1 MPTHRWSG
9 GVARMLVAYR
19 RAHNRVRPRWR
30 RQGEP
35 RTKNRRDEVPSA
47 CPGRSSMQY
56 IKVRAVGQLLSPN
69 AHTWNTHTYTS
80 CFIFSTFAARRFSF
94 IYFRTP
100 LRETRRRGALLFRRC
115 GFFTRSLLAHPAVLC
130 GQLTIQSSLVCGAF
144 FLENVPVVGTST
156 DTGRNNSR

>member
-1 MPTHRWSG
+1 MESRGCWSHTGVHTIAFALDGGGEENQERRTEETKCRVPAPAGRRCNILKCAPSDNYSRPTHTRET
-9 GVARMLVAYR
+9 
-19 RAHNRVRPRWR
+19 H
-30 RQGEP
+30 
-35 RTKNRRDEVPSA
+35 
-47 CPGRSSMQY
+47 
-56 IKVRAVGQLLSPN
+56 
-69 AHTWNTHTYTS
+69 THTYTS

-115 GFFTRSLLAHPAVLC
+115 GFFTRSLLAHPAVLR